1 MSRSLMAYVLVSAAA
16 AAAFAAAPAFAG
28 GEADSYQ
35 GPTPVVSQRSRAEVN
50 AEAVAAAQLKIADP
64 SLLEMSRVQ
73 PLLKS
78 TLTRAEVSAEA
89 ARANR
94 LGLIPHGELSY

>member
-1 MSRSLMAYVLVSAAA
+1 MHRTFFSAALLAVTALA
-16 AAAFAAAPAFAG
+16 ATSSFAA
-28 GEADSYQ
+28 GEADTYANQ
-35 GPTPVVSQRSRAEVN
+35 FAPVVSQRSRAEVN

>member
-1 MSRSLMAYVLVSAAA
+1 MNRSLIAMALLASSAALTA
-16 AAAFAAAPAFAG
+16 TPSFAT
-28 GEADSYQ
+28 GEADTYANQ
-35 GPTPVVSQRSRAEVN
+35 FAPVVSQRSRAEVN

-78 TLTRAEVSAEA
+78 TLTRAEVLAEA

-94 LGLIPHGELSY
+94 LGLIPHGDLTY